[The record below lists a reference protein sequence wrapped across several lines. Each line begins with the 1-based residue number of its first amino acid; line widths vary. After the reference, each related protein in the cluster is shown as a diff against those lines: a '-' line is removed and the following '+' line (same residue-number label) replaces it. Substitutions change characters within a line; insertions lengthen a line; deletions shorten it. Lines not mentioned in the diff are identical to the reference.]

1 MHLLRNTATVALSAL
16 LSACTNVA
24 LQAVNLPSYLMSDLR
39 LERGIAY
46 GERADQKLD
55 LYLPIESA
63 QQRRQLVVFIYGG
76 AWTSGSRADY
86 FFVADALTAA
96 GYAVAIPDYIKYP
109 RGAFP
114 AFVDDVA
121 QSIAWLSAHI
131 DRYAPID
138 EFVLMGHSAGAHT
151 AALLITDPAYFTAQQ
166 TEIAPIGAFVGLAG
180 PYGFKPDSRKY
191 QNIFANL
198 DDYNQMRPLHFVTG
212 NEPPMLLLHGS
223 ADTTVLPVNTRKFA
237 ERVLAGGGSAQAQY
251 YDDAGHIAPVLA
263 MSRLPFANRH
273 MRADILEFLDSRNGG
288 AVGGADQQRAISHS
302 GQVDKTG
309 IGPE

>member
-1 MHLLRNTATVALSAL
+1 MALSKFHLLRNAATVALSAVL
-16 LSACTNVA
+16 TGCTNIA
-24 LQAVNLPSYLMSDLR
+24 LQAVNVPSYLMSDLR
-39 LERGIAY
+39 AERGITY

-55 LYLPIESA
+55 LYFPAETA
-63 QQRRQLVVFIYGG
+63 PARRQMVVFIYGG

-109 RGAFP
+109 RGEFP

-121 QSIAWLSAHI
+121 QSIAWLSANVE
-131 DRYAPID
+131 RYVEID

-151 AALLITDPAYFTAQQ
+151 AALLITDPSYLSKHNIDASQ
-166 TEIAPIGAFVGLAG
+166 ISAFVGLAG
-180 PYGFKPDSRKY
+180 PYGFKPDTRKY

-198 DDYNQMRPLHFVTG
+198 GDYNQMRPLHFVTG

-223 ADTTVLPVNTRKFA
+223 GDTTVLPVNTRKFA
-237 ERVLAGGGSAQAQY
+237 ERVEAGGGAAHTQY

-263 MSRLPFANRH
+263 MSRMPFANAQIRE
-273 MRADILEFLDSRNGG
+273 DILEFLARQS
-288 AVGGADQQRAISHS
+288 
-302 GQVDKTG
+302 
-309 IGPE
+309 P